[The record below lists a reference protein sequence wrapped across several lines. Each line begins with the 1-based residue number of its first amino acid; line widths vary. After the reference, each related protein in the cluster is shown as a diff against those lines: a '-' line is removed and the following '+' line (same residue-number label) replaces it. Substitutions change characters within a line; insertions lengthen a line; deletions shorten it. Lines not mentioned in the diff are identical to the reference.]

1 MVLENVLISFFSSF
15 PSTSF
20 WKDCLFCICVT
31 CSCLPCHVL
40 IDRKFWAL
48 YSGPLICVSVF
59 YASFILFWLQQLC
72 TIVWSQEAWYL
83 PLCFSFSRLLR
94 LAIQSILCFHTK
106 FKIFSISEEL
116 DPKTRTHPLDQR
128 LWPWTWCFKGPL
140 SKFSRTIPLLRQ
152 LSVPEACS
160 LWGSREC
167 CCKLMKVVI

>member
-1 MVLENVLISFFSSF
+1 MGLFLGTVFWSIDLCVCFLCQFYIVLI
-15 PSTSF
+15 T
-20 WKDCLFCICVT
+20 T
-31 CSCLPCHVL
+31 
-40 IDRKFWAL
+40 AL
-48 YSGPLICVSVF
+48 YHSLKSGNMIPSALF
-59 YASFILFWLQQLC
+59 FILK
-72 TIVWSQEAWYL
+72 IVETGYSEYFML
-83 PLCFSFSRLLR
+83 P
-94 LAIQSILCFHTK
+94 TK

-160 LWGSREC
+160 WWGTREC